1 MPSFSAKSRP
11 VVLFVVFPN
20 ATLLDITG
28 PMQVFSDAKRFGGE
42 DYEIVLASAKGGSQL
57 IDTGVELHTEPM
69 ERWHGRELHTLL
81 VSGGFGAQSA
91 AQDPKLLENTVLLA
105 DQAARIGSVC
115 TGAFILAASGLL
127 DGHRA
132 VTHWYSCDELA
143 HLHPNVKVEPDR
155 MFIKDGRVWTS
166 AGVTAGI
173 DMALSMVAEDSG
185 RKVAVRV
192 AKSMVVYMIRSGGQS
207 QFSSALLSQTNDAT
221 GRFDA
226 LHTWIGDN
234 LTGNLR
240 VDRLAEQVGMS
251 ERNFTRVYRT
261 ITGRTP
267 AKTIE
272 LFRVAAARDLLED
285 TTLPVATIAQR
296 TGFVDD
302 ERMRRAMQRVL
313 GISPTEYRKRFGLE
327 DN

>member
-11 VVLFVVFPN
+11 VVLIVVFPD

-42 DYEIVLASAKGGSQL
+42 DYEIVLTSSKGGVQL
-57 IDTGVELHTEPM
+57 MDTGVELNTEPM
-69 ERWHGRELHTLL
+69 EKWRDKKVHTLL
-81 VSGGFGAQSA
+81 ISGGFGAQAA
-91 AQDPKLLENTVLLA
+91 AQDPTLLENTVRLA

-132 VTHWYSCDELA
+132 VTHWYSCDDLA
-143 HLHPNVKVEPDR
+143 YRHPNVSVEPDR

-192 AKSMVVYMIRSGGQS
+192 AKTLVVYMIRSGGQS
-207 QFSSALLSQTNDAT
+207 QFSSALLSQTNDAS

-234 LTGNLR
+234 LNRDLR

-261 ITGRTP
+261 VTGRTP

-285 TTLPVATIAQR
+285 TTLPVSTIAQR
-296 TGFVDD
+296 TGFEDD
-302 ERMRRAMQRVL
+302 ERLRRAMQRVL
-313 GISPTEYRKRFGLE
+313 GVSPTEYRKHFGAE
-327 DN
+327 NK